1 MEFMDSRIAGHIVGG
16 SIWDINT
23 ETDNLVYS
31 MSINPLSDN
40 HLNGAAYTVDGKVTM
55 LITDVCEDT
64 SETPRDYR
72 QVDTAKFGHFSNL
85 IADTL
90 QEEHGNVLIP
100 VDSAGRCL
108 EVLLLLERV
117 WEEKH
122 LDSYKIYYL
131 SKRNSQL
138 IAHVR
143 GITSNLNP
151 KLLQTSAKAERE
163 AFDLRYVTCVSVVE
177 NVFDSRCSKVVV
189 ASLPGLET
197 SFSQILLNK
206 WCAKPENLLLFVTE
220 PAPGTLGDQILRH
233 PAEHHFKYIVGVNEL
248 THDRIERKSL

>member
-1 MEFMDSRIAGHIVGG
+1 MPSRIAGHIVGG
-16 SIWDINT
+16 SIWDIKT

-31 MSINPLSDN
+31 MNINPLTDN
-40 HLNGAAYTVDGKVTM
+40 HLNAASFTLEGKVTM

-64 SETPRDYR
+64 TETPRDYR
-72 QVDTAKFGHFSNL
+72 QLDTAKFGHFSNL

-122 LDSYKIYYL
+122 LDSFKVYFL
-131 SKRNSQL
+131 TKRNSQL

-143 GITSNLNP
+143 GITSNLNSR
-151 KLLQTSAKAERE
+151 LLQASAKAERE

-177 NVFDSRCSKVVV
+177 NVLDSRGGKVVV

-197 SFSQILLNK
+197 SYSQILLNK
-206 WCAKPENLLLFVTE
+206 WCSRPENLLLFVNT
-220 PAPGTLGDQILRH
+220 PAPGTLADRILHH
-233 PAEHHFKYIVGVNEL
+233 PLEKHFKFVVGMNE
-248 THDRIERKSL
+248 

>member
-1 MEFMDSRIAGHIVGG
+1 MHSRIAGHIVGG
-16 SIWDINT
+16 SIWDIKT

-31 MSINPLSDN
+31 MNINPLTDN
-40 HLNGAAYTVDGKVTM
+40 HLNAASFTLEGKVTM

-64 SETPRDYR
+64 TETPRDYR
-72 QVDTAKFGHFSNL
+72 QLDTAKFGHFSNL

-122 LDSYKIYYL
+122 LDSFKVYFL
-131 SKRNSQL
+131 TKRNSQL

-143 GITSNLNP
+143 GITSNLNSR
-151 KLLQTSAKAERE
+151 LLQASAKAERE
-163 AFDLRYVTCVSVVE
+163 AAL
-177 NVFDSRCSKVVV
+177 
-189 ASLPGLET
+189 
-197 SFSQILLNK
+197 
-206 WCAKPENLLLFVTE
+206 AK
-220 PAPGTLGDQILRH
+220 G
-233 PAEHHFKYIVGVNEL
+233 IVNFTV
-248 THDRIERKSL
+248 